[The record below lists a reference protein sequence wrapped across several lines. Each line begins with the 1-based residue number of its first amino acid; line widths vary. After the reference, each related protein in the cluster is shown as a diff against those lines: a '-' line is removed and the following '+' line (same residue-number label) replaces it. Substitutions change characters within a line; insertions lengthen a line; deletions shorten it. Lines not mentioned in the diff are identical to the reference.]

1 MNTVEPALRD
11 EELARLLGGHPLAE
25 RLRRTLDRYPYRVA
39 ESAAAREPYLYRRL
53 RALLA
58 ATPSAA
64 ELHADPEELAAVL
77 AEAALADPRL
87 GMALVTQLVLGQG
100 SLLRLAGSP
109 EDVREALDAVDT
121 GELRIGYLVTE
132 VGRASSHLEAGTVA
146 EFDATTREF
155 VLRTREAADRK
166 FGGVARFPGP
176 RGAVVVARAVDA
188 EGRAGGVFGFLAT
201 LADRAGPR
209 PGVVLGPS
217 VALSALPLNYHRV
230 RFDGLRVPEAH
241 WLRDGARLDGRGRL
255 HDPRSADDRLR
266 RTLSVGQEL
275 WGVLPTVLAAL
286 ARRSAVLAVRHSRH
300 RATRAALA
308 PGTPLLAH
316 RSQQRA
322 LLGALADAFALS
334 CAAARAREL
343 LLAARE
349 SDAPGAAAGFA
360 PWSAVSRP
368 LSAYK
373 AHCAD
378 EAERIVADCQRRC
391 GHAGL
396 ADANRFPGYHGFAR
410 AFDPAGG
417 DSRLIRYDLGRALL
431 EESPGGESPGGGP
444 PGGRPPGG
452 RPPARELPAVP
463 ADLADPGWW
472 PAVLTRHQHTL
483 TARLRRARAER
494 AGGGATPFE
503 VWNPLLDQ
511 AAELGA
517 TYAARLAAQDVPR
530 ALAALAPGGPYHE
543 PLTALAALA
552 GLRAAERAA
561 GPLLRHRTLAPGD
574 LAGLDHALERAYDR
588 LLPHLDLV
596 EELFE
601 AQ

>member
-1 MNTVEPALRD
+1 MNAVEPALRD
-11 EELARLLGGHPLAE
+11 EELARLLGVRPRAE
-25 RLRRTLDRYPYRVA
+25 RLRRVLDRYPYRVA

-64 ELHADPEELAAVL
+64 ELHAEPDELAAVL

-100 SLLRLAGSP
+100 SLLRLAGAP
-109 EDVREALDAVDT
+109 EDVRDTLAAVDA

-132 VGRASSHLEAGTVA
+132 AGRASSHLEAGTVA

-155 VLRTREAADRK
+155 VLRTRETADRK
-166 FGGVARFPGP
+166 FGGVARYPGP

-188 EGRAGGVFGFLAT
+188 DGRDGGVFGFLAT

-209 PGVVLGPS
+209 PGVLLGPP
-217 VALSALPLNYHRV
+217 VAVSALPLSYHRV

-241 WLRDGARLDGRGRL
+241 WLRDGARLDRHGRL
-255 HDPRSADDRLR
+255 HDPRTPEERLR
-266 RTLSVGQEL
+266 RTLAVGQEL

-300 RATRAALA
+300 RETRAVLA

-349 SDAPGAAAGFA
+349 SDAPTTPGAAAGFA

-396 ADANRFPGYHGFAR
+396 ADANRLPGYHGFAR

-431 EESPGGESPGGGP
+431 DEPPGGE
-444 PGGRPPGG
+444 
-452 RPPARELPAVP
+452 LPAIP

-483 TARLRRARAER
+483 TVRLRRARAER
-494 AGGGATPFE
+494 EGGGSTPFE
-503 VWNPLLDQ
+503 VWNPLLDL

-530 ALAALAPGGPYHE
+530 ALAALDPGGPYRE
-543 PLTALAALA
+543 PLTAMARLA

-561 GPLLRHRTLAPGD
+561 GPLLRHRTLTPGD
-574 LAGLDHALERAYDR
+574 LAGLDTALERAYDL

-596 EELFE
+596 EELFG
-601 AQ
+601 AG